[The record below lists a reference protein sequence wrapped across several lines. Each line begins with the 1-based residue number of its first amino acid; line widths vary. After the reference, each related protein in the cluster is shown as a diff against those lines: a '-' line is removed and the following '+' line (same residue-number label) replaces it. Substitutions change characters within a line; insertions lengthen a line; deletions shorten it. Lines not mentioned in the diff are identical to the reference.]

1 MSDSNYQNQ
10 LNDWMSD
17 WKKKFEEMQE
27 QLSSGKV
34 DAVEMFEKQK
44 EQMRS
49 ALHTLKL
56 NVDKVTDAGEEQ
68 MKNMKTRIEE
78 LQLQLSLGK
87 AEGYDL
93 FREQKKKIE
102 EAVEEMNR
110 AGKVIYHQGFE
121 QGMGVFEHNSKAFKT
136 GLEIVQLQYALAK
149 MDLKDDAVRLRGEL
163 NEKMKEMQGIYS
175 QGQKMLAEQMKEWN
189 QLWQDGYNKMKTWSE
204 GWQVR

>member
-10 LNDWMSD
+10 LNEWMSD

-110 AGKVIYHQGFE
+110 AGKAIYHQGFE
-121 QGMGVFEHNSKAFKT
+121 QGMEVFEHNSKAFKT

-163 NEKMKEMQGIYS
+163 NEKMKEMQDIYG